1 MTMIIFRV
9 VCLII
14 GYGFGLIQAGFLLG
28 KIYNIDI
35 RKEGS
40 GNAGTT
46 NAMRVLGVKVGLLTF
61 LIDALKC
68 VAAILLVR
76 AFWGG
81 NEAFILLALYTGLG
95 VTLGHN
101 FPFYM
106 DFKGGKGIAAMSG
119 LVIIIGVLTNP
130 WIIIVPAFAFYSCA
144 ILTRYISLGSLQVSV
159 LFIFMM
165 MYSGQMGGFDE
176 LSGGNRIELYII
188 VFLLAALAWY
198 RHLDNIKRL
207 LKGEENRFGSKKEE
221 EKQKNEV
228 EEPSKLSN
236 LESRRV
242 QPTRFTPTY
251 SRDFGR
257 SLSEE
262 VVKEKKI
269 KEEMLKEEM
278 LKEEKFKEN
287 MLKEK
292 MVKEKV
298 EEDSDNSKKLST
310 KERLEALKEKIRRQ

>member
-1 MTMIIFRV
+1 MALILLRI
-9 VCLII
+9 VCIII

-28 KIYNIDI
+28 KVYDVDI

-40 GNAGTT
+40 GNSGTT
-46 NAMRVLGVKVGLLTF
+46 NAMRVLGTKVGLITF
-61 LIDALKC
+61 FIDTLKC

-81 NEAFILLALYTGLG
+81 NESFMLLAIYTGLG

-119 LVIIIGVLTNP
+119 LIITIGVLTSP
-130 WIIIVPAFAFYSCA
+130 WIIIVPAFAFFSCA

-159 LFIFMM
+159 FFIFMM

-188 VFLLAALAWY
+188 VFLLAALAWF

-207 LKGEENRFGSKKEE
+207 LKGEENRFGSKNEE
-221 EKQKNEV
+221 EELKSGID
-228 EEPSKLSN
+228 EPDYPRDIDN
-236 LESRRV
+236 RRI
-242 QPTRFTPTY
+242 PTTKFTPTY

-257 SLSEE
+257 TTSEE
-262 VVKEKKI
+262 VDNVGEEEESHNNSIIANIKEK
-269 KEEMLKEEM
+269 LG
-278 LKEEKFKEN
+278 
-287 MLKEK
+287 
-292 MVKEKV
+292 
-298 EEDSDNSKKLST
+298 
-310 KERLEALKEKIRRQ
+310 ALKERFQRK